1 MQNAK
6 NSNSGAIYLLSNT
19 LNNEQALHCANIFN
33 NYFGQFERIDQ
44 YMRDQKMAQI
54 ASLPETLPGFGHEQD
69 MFSDFSM
76 SPEDM
81 DLEVV
86 ELDNYTWDTCLNMIS
101 SHSNMVSIPGKALK
115 LAVKEKNS
123 GQFVGFMRF
132 GSPVINCKPRNDL
145 LGNVPELTVFNKTA
159 IMGFVIVPCQPFGYN
174 YLGGK
179 LLAALCCSHEV
190 REKLNAKYDMN
201 LVMFE
206 TTSLYGNT
214 KGASMYDG
222 MKPMLRYKGDTM
234 SDFIPMLHGK
244 PYLALVDYVEK
255 IVGKNVLVKEGAS
268 SRKLKMTNAI
278 IGLIKKSLKDDELK
292 KFNQTIKN
300 AKNLTEQ
307 KRYYVSNYGIE
318 NFIDIVNG
326 KTNEIVKAPNFDR
339 YYQSE
344 LIEWWRKLAVKRYEK
359 LKEENRLRNELEI
372 WTLDS
377 DIDIIR

>member
-1 MQNAK
+1 MAK
-6 NSNSGAIYLLSNT
+6 TLSK
-19 LNNEQALHCANIFN
+19 EEALHCANIFN

-54 ASLPETLPGFGHEQD
+54 ESLPQSLPGMGFDSD
-69 MFSDFSM
+69 MFDDFSI

-81 DLEVV
+81 DIEVV
-86 ELDNYTWDTCLNMIS
+86 ELDNHTWDTCINMIS

-115 LAVKEKNS
+115 LAVKDKNTNK
-123 GQFVGFMRF
+123 FLGFIRF

-145 LGNVPELTVFNKTA
+145 LGNVPNLTVFNKTA

-179 LLAALCCSHEV
+179 LLAGLCCSHWV
-190 REKLNAKYDMN
+190 REKLNVKYDMN

-222 MKPMLRYKGDTM
+222 MKPFLRYKGMTD
-234 SDFIPMLHGK
+234 SNFIPMMHGK
-244 PYLALVDYVEK
+244 PFRDLANYVESK
-255 IVGKNVLVKEGAS
+255 TGPLVPETAS
-268 SRKLKMTNAI
+268 SRKLKLTNAI
-278 IGLIKKSLKDDELK
+278 IGLVKRTIDGDDLKQ
-292 KFNQTIKN
+292 FNATINN

-326 KTNEIVKAPNFDR
+326 KTDKIIKAENFDR
-339 YYQSE
+339 YTVDN
-344 LIEWWRKLAVKRYEK
+344 IVEWWKKLAIKRYNK
-359 LKEENRLRNELEI
+359 LKEEGRIRNDLEI
-372 WTLDS
+372 WTKDAQ
-377 DIDIIR
+377 IDIIR

>member
-1 MQNAK
+1 MK
-6 NSNSGAIYLLSNT
+6 KLDK
-19 LNNEQALHCANIFN
+19 EQALHCAKVFN
-33 NYFGQFERIDQ
+33 DYFGQFNRIDQ

-54 ASLPETLPGFGHEQD
+54 DSIAQPLPGMGFDSD
-69 MFSDFSM
+69 MFDNFDL
-76 SPEDM
+76 PPDVM

-86 ELDNYTWDTCLNMIS
+86 ELDNHTWDNCINMIS
-101 SHSNMVSIPGKALK
+101 SHSNMVSIPGKSLK
-115 LAVKEKNS
+115 LAVKEKNTNK
-123 GQFVGFMRF
+123 FVGFMRF

-145 LGNVPELTVFNKTA
+145 LGNVPDLKIFNKTA

-190 REKLNAKYDMN
+190 REKLNKKYDMN

-222 MKPMLRYKGDTM
+222 MKPMLRYKGNTM

-244 PYLALVDYVEK
+244 PYLDMVKYVED
-255 IVGKNVLVKEGAS
+255 IIGKGELVPEGAS
-268 SRKLKMTNAI
+268 SRKLKMTTGI
-278 IGLIKKSLKDDELK
+278 IGLVKKALDGEDLE
-292 KFNQTIKN
+292 KFKLTIAN

-318 NFIDIVNG
+318 NYIDIVNG
-326 KTNEIVKAPNFDR
+326 KTDNIIKAPNYDR
-339 YYQSE
+339 YYDNE
-344 LIEWWRKLAVKRYEK
+344 LIEWWRKLASKRYNK
-359 LKEENRLRNELEI
+359 LIQEGRLRKDLEV
-372 WTLDS
+372 WTKDS
-377 DIDIIR
+377 NIDIIR

>member
-1 MQNAK
+1 MAK
-6 NSNSGAIYLLSNT
+6 TLSK
-19 LNNEQALHCANIFN
+19 EEALHCANIFN
-33 NYFGQFERIDQ
+33 DYFGQFERIDQ

-54 ASLPETLPGFGHEQD
+54 ESLPQSLPGMGFDSD
-69 MFSDFSM
+69 MFDDFSI

-81 DLEVV
+81 DIEVV
-86 ELDNYTWDTCLNMIS
+86 ELDNHTWDTCINMIS

-115 LAVKEKNS
+115 LAVKDKNTNK
-123 GQFVGFMRF
+123 FLGFIRF

-145 LGNVPELTVFNKTA
+145 LGNVPNLTVFNKTA

-179 LLAALCCSHEV
+179 LLAGICCSHWV

-222 MKPMLRYKGDTM
+222 MKPFLRYKGMTD
-234 SDFIPMLHGK
+234 SNFIPMMHGK
-244 PYLALVDYVEK
+244 PFRDLANYVESK
-255 IVGKNVLVKEGAS
+255 TGPLVPETAS
-268 SRKLKMTNAI
+268 SRKLKLTNAI
-278 IGLIKKSLKDDELK
+278 IGLVKRTIDGDDLKQ
-292 KFNQTIKN
+292 FNTTINN

-326 KTNEIVKAPNFDR
+326 KTDKIVKAENFDR
-339 YYQSE
+339 YTVDN
-344 LIEWWRKLAVKRYEK
+344 IVEWWKKLATKRYNK
-359 LKEENRLRNELEI
+359 LKEEGRIRNDLEI
-372 WTLDS
+372 WTKDAQ
-377 DIDIIR
+377 IDIIR